1 MIKAWWFNNEGENF
15 GDAICPWILEKM
27 TKQEIVRSEDEGSLA
42 SIGSI
47 LMYGYSSPKVI
58 WGSGAISDYHSSPML
73 SRHKILAVRG
83 PKSRDR
89 LLEEGFACPE
99 VYGDPSLLLPYL
111 VDGDV
116 EKEYEVSYLP
126 HWVDLQ
132 LLRSNKTISE
142 NYNIIDIRSGID
154 NVLTEIRKSKRV
166 ISSSLHGIIVPEAF
180 GIPSYFTRISTRVTD
195 EIENEFGIIGSRWH
209 GMVGKRKWFNH
220 KPVPEIKR
228 DLGEDLFNSYRKV
241 CNIRNPYDLSVS
253 YYHFMGNKEL
263 SKSRFE
269 SFVKNP
275 STVHTLKTNS
285 DLWSD
290 AGVYN
295 FDYIR
300 MENLQ
305 SDLNSFLDKIGC
317 HSKSSFSL
325 PHFKKSSGRGDY
337 RDYYNS
343 SSRQTVE
350 KIYGKEIELFSYK
363 F

>member
-27 TKQEIVRSEDEGSLA
+27 TKQKIVRSEDEGSLA

-89 LLEEGFACPE
+89 LLEEGLACPE

-154 NVLTEIRKSKRV
+154 NVLTEIRKSKRI

-180 GIPSYFTRISTRVTD
+180 GIPSYFTRISTRVT
-195 EIENEFGIIGSRWH
+195 
-209 GMVGKRKWFNH
+209 GKFFK
-220 KPVPEIKR
+220 
-228 DLGEDLFNSYRKV
+228 
-241 CNIRNPYDLSVS
+241 
-253 YYHFMGNKEL
+253 
-263 SKSRFE
+263 FE
-269 SFVKNP
+269 
-275 STVHTLKTNS
+275 
-285 DLWSD
+285 
-290 AGVYN
+290 
-295 FDYIR
+295 
-300 MENLQ
+300 
-305 SDLNSFLDKIGC
+305 
-317 HSKSSFSL
+317 
-325 PHFKKSSGRGDY
+325 
-337 RDYYNS
+337 DYYNS
-343 SSRQTVE
+343 TGREMKCFEDLGAKNLDTDFIINNYENSTPEIDLKPLLEEFPFEIVNEALVE
-350 KIYGKEIELFSYK
+350 KFRL
-363 F
+363 